1 MSHLIFTISVN
12 SLKEQINIAY
22 EEENC
27 EDEKTEHLSE
37 VNLDLDS
44 ERVGGVKE
52 FVADTS
58 FLFCD

>member
-1 MSHLIFTISVN
+1 M
-12 SLKEQINIAY
+12 KEQINIAY

-27 EDEKTEHLSE
+27 EDEKKEHLSE